1 METRP
6 IECSPSCQLLPMG
19 RCRLMLSRL
28 GSPGSKC
35 VGVSASG
42 EAGDTGY
49 RCSSGHIDMKGS
61 FSSSRP
67 VEPQFREDKD
77 IKRLNLLLITGN
89 TLLCKP
95 VAVQQAIASV
105 TAIHQSTSVINL

>member
-1 METRP
+1 VEKLV
-6 IECSPSCQLLPMG
+6 I
-19 RCRLMLSRL
+19 
-28 GSPGSKC
+28 PGIAAL
-35 VGVSASG
+35 V
-42 EAGDTGY
+42 DTLTW
-49 RCSSGHIDMKGS
+49 KGS

-95 VAVQQAIASV
+95 VAVQQATASV